1 MPFLLFVML
10 PTLLAGIYYFGIAAP
25 QYVSE
30 AHFVV
35 RGQGSQP
42 SGMLSSLLLSG
53 GGGSASEDTYAVEDY
68 VMSRDA
74 AQEMLRTQSLK
85 TVFDR
90 PEGDRLARFP
100 NPFGRNTFEHF
111 FHYYQ
116 NHVTAELDSTTSI
129 STLTVRTFRAA
140 DSQRIAVAL
149 LASGERLVNR
159 MNARQRENMISSAA
173 REVDEA
179 EDRLRGVAAQM
190 ADYRNRE
197 ALLDPLKQSVPMM
210 KDISDLQTMLTT
222 TQVQIAQLRTSA
234 PNSPLI
240 PVYERRTAALKQQI
254 VQSARGITGSD
265 QSLVPKITVYD
276 DLTIQRDLAEKQ
288 LTAAAA
294 ALGTAKAQADR
305 QALWL
310 EQITA
315 PNLADYPVYPRSA
328 VSVLVVFASL
338 LGLYLIARLVIS
350 GAREHKIV

>member
-1 MPFLLFVML
+1 MPFLIFVML
-10 PTLLAGIYYFGIAAP
+10 PTLLAAVYYFGIAAP

-30 AHFVV
+30 AQFVV

-74 AQEMLRTQSLK
+74 AQEMMRTQSLK

-100 NPFGRNTFEHF
+100 DPFGRNTFEHF

-116 NHVTAELDSTTSI
+116 NHVIAELDSTTSI

-140 DSQRIAVAL
+140 DSQRVVAAL

-159 MNARQRENMISSAA
+159 MNARQRANMISSAT

-190 ADYRNRE
+190 AAYRNRE

-234 PNSPLI
+234 PDSPLI
-240 PVYERRTAALKQQI
+240 PVYERRTAALKEQI
-254 VQSARGITGSD
+254 AQSARGITGSD
-265 QSLVPKITVYD
+265 QSLVPKITAYD

-288 LTAAAA
+288 LTAAAT

-305 QALWL
+305 QSLWL
-310 EQITA
+310 EEITA
-315 PNLADYPVYPRSA
+315 PNLADYPVYPRST